1 MKTTIKI
8 EVDSDRLS
16 HVEDS
21 YLAALWHAAQAN
33 GAPSNDVDAADLADS
48 IGVEIIRRWLG
59 AAPAM
64 LYEHRMSTHDLHILQ
79 QYVSWAGQQG
89 FTWRPTVAGN
99 ETTAAEAVRSGGVR

>member
-1 MKTTIKI
+1 MKTTITI

-64 LYEHRMSTHDLHILQ
+64 LYERRISTHYLHILQ
-79 QYVSWAGQQG
+79 QHGCWTGPG
-89 FTWRPTVAGN
+89 RTWQPTSAGN
-99 ETTAAEAVRSGGVR
+99 EPKAAEAVRSGGVR